1 MKKHLYRVT
10 VEHLADKNGHEIA
23 SADRLQFEVKNHD
36 DIFAV
41 VERLKSFSEMT
52 PDDATAFAVGLK
64 LFGET
69 ILDHQDRALF
79 KEFMPHF
86 ADFMKRLKKGDG

>member
-10 VEHLADKNGHEIA
+10 VEHFADKNGHDA
-23 SADRLQFEVKNHD
+23 THVVPLQFEVKNHD

-41 VERLKSFSEMT
+41 VERLKSFSQMT

-69 ILDHQDRALF
+69 ILDHQDRVLF
-79 KEFMPHF
+79 KEFLPHF
-86 ADFMKRLKKGDG
+86 ADFMKRLKKGDW